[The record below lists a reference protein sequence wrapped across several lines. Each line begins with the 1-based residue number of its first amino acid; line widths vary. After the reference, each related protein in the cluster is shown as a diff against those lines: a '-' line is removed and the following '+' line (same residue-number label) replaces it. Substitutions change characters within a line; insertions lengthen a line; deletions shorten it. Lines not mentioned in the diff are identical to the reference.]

1 MHVYKSQGM
10 CRRRRTC
17 ATQAKSS
24 VISWRQP
31 RITHQQFYDVFG
43 SDTDEIGSGCH
54 LLPLLIRIR
63 MRILILSDTNTK
75 WIVQIRIQIR
85 IPCQFET

>member
-17 ATQAKSS
+17 ATQAKSCHQLAS
-24 VISWRQP
+24 A
-31 RITHQQFYDVFG
+31 THQQFYDVFG

-75 WIVQIRIQIR
+75 WIVQIQIQIR
-85 IPCQFET
+85 ICCQFEA